1 MTCLFPLFFVVLC
14 SYAGQLCPLPALTT
28 RGVGDQ
34 HLKQWLAFLA
44 SSGPM
49 TFFLLDPSLMNVLNL
64 ARLVVLNSFS
74 YLDDFS

>member
-1 MTCLFPLFFVVLC
+1 MTCPFPLLFVVLC

-44 SSGPM
+44 SSGTM
-49 TFFLLDPSLMNVLNL
+49 TFFLFDPSLMNVLNL
-64 ARLVVLNSFS
+64 ARLVLNSFS